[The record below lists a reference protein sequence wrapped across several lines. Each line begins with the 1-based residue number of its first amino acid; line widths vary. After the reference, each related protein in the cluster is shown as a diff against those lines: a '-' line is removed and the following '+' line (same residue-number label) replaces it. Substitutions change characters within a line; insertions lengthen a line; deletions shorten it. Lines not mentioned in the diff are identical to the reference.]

1 MDQKGALVVDLSWI
15 VVALPSLYQGVK
27 FGPWRFHWH
36 SARLEVASIAVLL
49 VSNVPAITVS
59 AWLCDAGRAWL
70 ALVPVVLPLAGTVAQ
85 AQLAQADRIEDEQW
99 QQHFRSR
106 AQENGDH
113 ARPRA

>member
-27 FGPWRFHWH
+27 SGPWRFHWY

-59 AWLCDAGRAWL
+59 AWLCDAGRAGWRSYRL
-70 ALVPVVLPLAGTVAQ
+70 SCRWRG
-85 AQLAQADRIEDEQW
+85 
-99 QQHFRSR
+99 RSR
-106 AQENGDH
+106 
-113 ARPRA
+113 RPS